1 MTRHRRG
8 RRRGIKLDVTT
19 LLAGLMAGI
28 LPACILVIVSY
39 FYLSGLNPAI
49 LTAVQEP
56 QLARVRARVQR
67 LDTTLDERLLRLRQ
81 DLNGRAFGFTDAAV
95 DRADGRSASE
105 PDWDLVTEIRWYIGE
120 LRAPQNDLVAL
131 LSQGRERSGERVLSE
146 LEGTPEERRRKLRE
160 SDLKHLPVVDVDMIG
175 FSYPLESLLY
185 TGEAV
190 RDATLRQILL
200 EADLIDVASIRAFA
214 ELQPDGFRMASLPAP
229 IRIVDDSAPVLP
241 GDSESEST
249 PGDGGDRLLT
259 AVNNPGGGTLAI
271 VVPLEPLLR
280 RSFERLEEEQPSP
293 AGLRFR
299 LERVGTS
306 PEAIDETDR
315 LWARWPLSDPLE
327 KEWELWVETRGDDPA
342 FLINLL
348 SRLGPLHYL
357 WGGLLLLALMTV
369 ASLLLTGFLSRR
381 VRESRQKDDF
391 VRLVSHELRT
401 PIASVRMIAETLSL
415 NRVRDEEERTVFLNQ
430 LEVESLRLTDLIE
443 RVLEYGKSA
452 GEREVVTDPVE
463 VVEAAVQRYREQ
475 FRGGG
480 EVELR
485 VAQEFHPVLLDR
497 EAVTGVVYNL
507 LTNARKYSPSDLPIE
522 VTVGEESKNLF
533 IEVRD
538 YGPGI
543 RRRDQKRIF
552 RPFFRGNGSA
562 STPGF
567 GLGLAYCREVVQ
579 AHGGRIMVKSSA
591 SDGSR
596 FVIEI
601 PQLRSVKKGADSSG
615 GEHG

>member
-39 FYLSGLNPAI
+39 VYLSGLNPAI

-81 DLNGRAFGFTDAAV
+81 DLNARAFGFMDTTGARV
-95 DRADGRSASE
+95 EGRPE
-105 PDWDLVTEIRWYIGE
+105 PDWDLVSEIRWYIGD
-120 LRAPQNDLVAL
+120 LRAPQNDLAAL
-131 LSQGRERSGERVLSE
+131 LSQGRGERVLSE
-146 LEGTPEERRRKLRE
+146 LGGIETPEERRKKLRE
-160 SDLKHLPVVDVDMIG
+160 LRHLPVVDVDPIG
-175 FSYPLESLLY
+175 FSYSLESILY
-185 TGEAV
+185 TGEAT
-190 RDATLRQILL
+190 REATLRQLLL
-200 EADLIDVASIRAFA
+200 EADSIDVASLREFA
-214 ELQPDGFRMASLPAP
+214 HLQPDGFRMAALPVP
-229 IRIVDDSAPVLP
+229 IRIVDASAPVLP
-241 GDSESEST
+241 GDSEAEST
-249 PGDGGDRLLT
+249 TGAEGDLLLT

-271 VVPLEPLLR
+271 AVPLEPLLR

-293 AGLRFR
+293 SSLRFR
-299 LERVGTS
+299 LERVGAS
-306 PEAIDETDR
+306 PEAIDESDR
-315 LWARWPLSDPLE
+315 PWARWPLNDPLE

-552 RPFFRGNGSA
+552 RPFFRGNGSS

-579 AHGGRIMVKSSA
+579 AHGGRIMVKSSP

-601 PQLRSVKKGADSSG
+601 PQLRSTPRGADSSG